1 MLCLCAPASGESVCQ
16 GRLGELGKPMLIQVC
31 LTCVLLCVRA
41 TRAPLLL
48 LVLDHNN
55 TRPSAGNDPVDVY
68 LLDRSPAG
76 AL

>member
-1 MLCLCAPASGESVCQ
+1 
-16 GRLGELGKPMLIQVC
+16 MLIQVC